1 MYIQDLLRLNR
12 EILDYLN
19 TQRGMI
25 PRDYAAE
32 LARLIVRVEE
42 EVKNQKESEDG
53 LHLHR

>member
-42 EVKNQKESEDG
+42 EVKTKQESEDG
-53 LHLHR
+53 RV